1 MRRRLRGTPDPREGA
16 RMIERAQEGA
26 MRTWGVIVI
35 LGAAQFVMVLDTTV
49 MNVAIT
55 DVVADLDTTV
65 AAVQIAITLYT
76 LVMAA
81 LMLTGGKLGDI
92 LGRRRTFSIG
102 LAIYGVG
109 SLVTALSPNVGVLY
123 VGWSLLEGVGAA
135 LVIPAIVALVA
146 ANYEGARRA
155 LAFGIIGGVAA
166 GGAAAGPLIGGAVT
180 SAASWRWVFAGEV
193 VVIVGILAFQR
204 LIRDLPREGP
214 RPRLDLVGAALSA
227 IGMLLVVYG
236 IVQSGTWGWVRPRT
250 PPTVGG
256 KEITPLGLSPVLFV
270 IAGGVA
276 VLIGFAAWE
285 RRRIARGQAPIAD
298 PSLLRIA
305 PLRAGLGSVTIQ
317 QVCALGL
324 LFVIPL
330 YLQTVLGKSA
340 FETGV
345 ELLPFTIVMLVASFG
360 GPKLA
365 AVISPKRLIRAGML
379 AMGAGAIGLAATVSP
394 ELDSTAFAAWL
405 GVAGLGLGLL
415 ASQIGNVNMSSV
427 DRSRSSEVG
436 GLQGT
441 AQNLGGSIGT
451 ALIGAVLL
459 GGLVGSFQQQISDN
473 PAIPP
478 DVRDSVAEATEEGI
492 DFVQSDQARAA
503 LEDAGLGTAE
513 VEAIV
518 ADYEDAQITALKLAM
533 LTAAALAF
541 LGLLFTRRLPV
552 ALLGRDPPAA

>member
-1 MRRRLRGTPDPREGA
+1 
-16 RMIERAQEGA
+16 
-26 MRTWGVIVI
+26 
-35 LGAAQFVMVLDTTV
+35 
-49 MNVAIT
+49 
-55 DVVADLDTTV
+55 
-65 AAVQIAITLYT
+65 
-76 LVMAA
+76 
-81 LMLTGGKLGDI
+81 
-92 LGRRRTFSIG
+92 
-102 LAIYGVG
+102 
-109 SLVTALSPNVGVLY
+109 
-123 VGWSLLEGVGAA
+123 
-135 LVIPAIVALVA
+135 
-146 ANYEGARRA
+146 
-155 LAFGIIGGVAA
+155 
-166 GGAAAGPLIGGAVT
+166 
-180 SAASWRWVFAGEV
+180 
-193 VVIVGILAFQR
+193 
-204 LIRDLPREGP
+204 
-214 RPRLDLVGAALSA
+214 
-227 IGMLLVVYG
+227 MLLVVYG

-256 KEITPLGLSPVLFV
+256 EEITPLGLSPVLFV
-270 IAGGVA
+270 IAGGLA
-276 VLIGFAAWE
+276 VLVAFAAWE

-365 AVISPKRLIRAGML
+365 AAISPKRLIQAGML
-379 AMGAGAIGLAATVSP
+379 AMGIGAIGLAATVSP
-394 ELDSTAFAAWL
+394 ELNSTAFAAWL
-405 GVAGLGLGLL
+405 GVVGLGLGLL

-459 GGLVGSFQQQISDN
+459 GGLVGSFQQQISAN

-478 DVRDSVAEATEEGI
+478 DVRDEVAGATEEGI
-492 DFVQSDQARAA
+492 DFVPSDQARAA
-503 LEDAGLGTAE
+503 LEDAGLGAAE
-513 VEAIV
+513 VDAIV
-518 ADYEDAQITALKLAM
+518 ADYQDAQITALKLAM

-552 ALLGRDPPAA
+552 ALLGRDPPPAEALSGPG